1 MKLRAEND
9 LGSCERDLRIVIGDK
24 IALTPPLGW
33 NSWNC
38 WARDVTQE
46 QVLSSARAMVEKG
59 LDRHGWTYI
68 NIDDGWQGRRG
79 GKYNAIQ
86 PNVKFPDMKA
96 LADEIHGMGL
106 KIGIYSSPWVGTYA
120 AHIGSYSD
128 NPDGE
133 NQWIKD
139 GMHNEHFRYQKPG
152 GNYWKDRAETYHHA
166 DYSFVKADVAQW
178 AEWGIDYLKY
188 DWLPNDRYHT
198 AEMHDALENCGRDI
212 VYSISNKAPYA
223 DAPCGWSCAT
233 AGAPRATSATT
244 GRASRRSGSPTTAGF
259 RLRGRGIGADP
270 DMLVVGMVGWSTK
283 LHPTNLT
290 PDEQYTH
297 ISLWS
302 LLAAPLLIGCDLAQL
317 DDFTLSLLTNDE
329 VLEVNQDPLGLQAAP
344 VWHNGDKEVIYM
356 KHLED
361 GSVALGLFNRGEK
374 AAKIKFTLEQLGLR
388 DKQTVRDLWRQTD
401 VAALEG
407 KEAFSTE
414 VAPHGAALLR
424 VYPGNPR

>member
-1 MKLRAEND
+1 
-9 LGSCERDLRIVIGDK
+9 
-24 IALTPPLGW
+24 
-33 NSWNC
+33 
-38 WARDVTQE
+38 
-46 QVLSSARAMVEKG
+46 
-59 LDRHGWTYI
+59 
-68 NIDDGWQGRRG
+68 
-79 GKYNAIQ
+79 
-86 PNVKFPDMKA
+86 
-96 LADEIHGMGL
+96 
-106 KIGIYSSPWVGTYA
+106 
-120 AHIGSYSD
+120 
-128 NPDGE
+128 
-133 NQWIKD
+133 
-139 GMHNEHFRYQKPG
+139 
-152 GNYWKDRAETYHHA
+152 
-166 DYSFVKADVAQW
+166 
-178 AEWGIDYLKY
+178 
-188 DWLPNDRYHT
+188 
-198 AEMHDALENCGRDI
+198 MHDALENCGRDI

-223 DAPCGWSCAT
+223 DAPLWMNLCNCWRT
-233 AGAPRATSATT
+233 TSDIRDNWESVSSIGFAHDRWLPFT
-244 GRASRRSGSPTTAGF
+244 GPGHW
-259 RLRGRGIGADP
+259 ADP

-361 GSVALGLFNRGEK
+361 GSVAVGLFNRGEK
-374 AAKIKFTLEQLGLR
+374 AAKMKFSLELLGLR

-401 VAALEG
+401 VATLKGNET
-407 KEAFSTE
+407 FSTE